1 MNNTRAQR
9 LTPSL
14 CGIPSMYGCWSRRGG
29 RIVTAIPVVIGR
41 RPPVIDRAEASDLH
55 EADAASTALID
66 THGRVH
72 RDLRISLTDR
82 CSLRCT
88 YCMPE
93 QGNEWLARSS
103 ILTLDEI
110 ERIARVA
117 AAAGVTTFRLTG
129 GEPLLRADIVEVVR
143 RLAAIESPSGPVQ
156 LAMTTNGIRLA
167 ELLPALQEAGLHRL
181 NISIDTLR
189 RDRFHDLTRR
199 DRLEDVLTGIA
210 AAQASSLRPLKL
222 NAVAMRGVNDDEL
235 VELVAFAI
243 AHDAELRFI
252 EQMPLDA
259 GHTWDRAQMVT
270 REEILETLRGR
281 WTLTPVP
288 GRGGAPAERWVLDDG
303 PHTVGVI
310 ASVTAPFCGDCDRLR
325 LTADGQLRNCLF
337 STTEYDL
344 LPILRA
350 GGEVDA
356 EIDRMLRSCV
366 RGKLP
371 GHAIND
377 PSFLQPAR
385 GMNAIGG

>member
-1 MNNTRAQR
+1 
-9 LTPSL
+9 
-14 CGIPSMYGCWSRRGG
+14 
-29 RIVTAIPVVIGR
+29 VTA
-41 RPPVIDRAEASDLH
+41 AEEPGTPLV
-55 EADAASTALID
+55 D

-110 ERIARVA
+110 ERVARVA
-117 AAAGVTTFRLTG
+117 ASDGISTFRLTG
-129 GEPLLRADIVEVVR
+129 GEPLLRTDVVDVVER
-143 RLAAIESPSGPVQ
+143 IARLTTPDGAPVQ
-156 LAMTTNGIRLA
+156 VAMTTNGIRLA
-167 ELLPALQEAGLHRL
+167 EFLPALVAAGLGRV
-181 NISIDTLR
+181 NISIDTLN
-189 RDRFHDLTRR
+189 RDRFRELTRR
-199 DRLEDVLTGIA
+199 DRLDDVLAGIA
-210 AAQASSLRPLKL
+210 AAAASGLRPLKL

-235 VELVAFAI
+235 VELVEFAL
-243 AHDAELRFI
+243 AHGAELRFI

-259 GHTWDRAQMVT
+259 GHTWSRENMVT
-270 REEILETLRGR
+270 REEILETLSAR
-281 WTLTPVP
+281 WRLEAVP
-288 GRGGAPAERWVLDDG
+288 GRGGAPAERWRLDG
-303 PHTVGVI
+303 GGTVGVI

-337 STTEYDL
+337 STSEYDL
-344 LPILRA
+344 LPALR
-350 GGEVDA
+350 GGETGEQLDLG
-356 EIDRMLRSCV
+356 IDRMLRSCV